1 MGNDCLPRCDLKGR
15 GQEWSW
21 NLEKT
26 AVWEGSLRVTF
37 TGCIHLSS
45 VWVSA
50 AHPLGFPSYLLSGRP
65 SLSFPER
72 LGCCVRIM

>member
-1 MGNDCLPRCDLKGR
+1 MGNDCLPPCDLKGR

-50 AHPLGFPSYLLSGRP
+50 AHL
-65 SLSFPER
+65 
-72 LGCCVRIM
+72 